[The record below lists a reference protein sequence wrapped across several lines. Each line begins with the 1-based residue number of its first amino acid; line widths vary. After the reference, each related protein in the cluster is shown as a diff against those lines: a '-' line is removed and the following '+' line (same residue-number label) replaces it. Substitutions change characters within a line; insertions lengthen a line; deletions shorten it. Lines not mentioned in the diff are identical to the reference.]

1 MKSHQLNPK
10 IRRSVVLSA
19 TLVEEARRSAPP
31 ELRDNLNRLV
41 VVALEDYVRRRRRT
55 AFEET
60 MARMA
65 RDPEVIAESSRI
77 AWDFRSAE
85 GDGLPDA
92 PPR

>member
-1 MKSHQLNPK
+1 MKSHQTDSK
-10 IRRSVVLSA
+10 IRRSVVISA
-19 TLVEEARRSAPP
+19 TLVEEARRNAPP

-41 VVALEDYVRRRRRT
+41 VVALEDFVRRRKRIV
-55 AFEET
+55 FEEA

-77 AWDFRSAE
+77 SEDFRPAE

-92 PPR
+92 SPG